1 MAKNS
6 LLPIG
11 PNVYFSPVSSFEKL
25 SIAAHVGSFMQF
37 VFLYL
42 CIYILVHTYNVTFQS
57 QCHFSDHIILQDVK
71 NDLAVVEEHGTD
83 DQCMTVQNPSQ
94 ISGQRWTSASPSP
107 QWGTEA
113 GTIYLSYFTRVV
125 VCGW

>member
-1 MAKNS
+1 MVCFA
-6 LLPIG
+6 IC
-11 PNVYFSPVSSFEKL
+11 
-25 SIAAHVGSFMQF
+25 VGNGQ
-37 VFLYL
+37 
-42 CIYILVHTYNVTFQS
+42 ILIFKFFAFDCMYNITLQS